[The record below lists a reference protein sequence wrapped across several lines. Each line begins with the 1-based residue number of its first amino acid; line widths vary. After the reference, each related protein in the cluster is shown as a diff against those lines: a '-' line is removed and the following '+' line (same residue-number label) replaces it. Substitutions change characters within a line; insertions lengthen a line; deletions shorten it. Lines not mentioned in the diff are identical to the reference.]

1 MQSESNTAG
10 AGSWWQRHSRGKFK
24 TFLWLLNGA
33 LLGALAYSLASQHL
47 ESRRLNQARR
57 EVADLFNTLT
67 PKLEQQLGTAGRL
80 QDELKGELLS
90 ANFASASDS
99 IKPSVL
105 RPKARRIKS
114 QLDAAELALKRF
126 TEESA
131 DVGTRHQLRRD
142 AQLFDPTQRQQ
153 FEALA
158 MQLDDYWQELA
169 GLETQLDWA
178 GLHWSQLV
186 EKEKQA
192 QEWQAQ
198 SAAEEVRR
206 LAAALQRSQEE
217 ADRARVDSLHQAAI
231 EALRQPQSAPSM
243 TQVVYPAPPQ
253 PPMPVGYLEP
263 AYGIPAYYSPP
274 PYYPGRWGRNRPS
287 NCNYNYDYNY
297 NWRYPNV
304 HRFGAYLVIN

>member
-1 MQSESNTAG
+1 
-10 AGSWWQRHSRGKFK
+10 
-24 TFLWLLNGA
+24 
-33 LLGALAYSLASQHL
+33 
-47 ESRRLNQARR
+47 
-57 EVADLFNTLT
+57 
-67 PKLEQQLGTAGRL
+67 
-80 QDELKGELLS
+80 
-90 ANFASASDS
+90 
-99 IKPSVL
+99 VL
-105 RPKARRIKS
+105 RPKARRIKA

-131 DVGTRHQLRRD
+131 NVGTRHQLRRD

-243 TQVVYPAPPQ
+243 TQVVYPSPPQ
-253 PPMPVGYLEP
+253 PPMPVGYPEP

-274 PYYPGRWGRNRPS
+274 AYYQGRWGRSRAS
-287 NCNYNYDYNY
+287 NCNYNY